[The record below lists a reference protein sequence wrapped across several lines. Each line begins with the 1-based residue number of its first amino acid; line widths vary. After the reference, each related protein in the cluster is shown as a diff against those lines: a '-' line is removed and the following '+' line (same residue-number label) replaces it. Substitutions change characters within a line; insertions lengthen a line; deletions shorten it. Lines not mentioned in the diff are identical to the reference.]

1 MKNKFLT
8 GLSFKLTKSTVSIA
22 FVLGLLVS
30 LLQLYSDF
38 DNQAKLIDDKV
49 EEIFSITAPA
59 AQRAVH
65 QLDPGLASELVN
77 GLSHFDF
84 LNQVKL
90 VDDRKNILASFVRQP
105 VQSNTYWLSN
115 LFGYSTE
122 TYLFD
127 LINNAQVSEG
137 ELILEVNGDA
147 AMAPFFQRAWYVLL
161 FGVLRNLLLGLLLS
175 VVFQNL
181 LAIPLMK
188 LRDQLNKIDPKQPA
202 GYRLEH
208 MRHHDSGEISDIV
221 DTTNSLLNQLEIN
234 QSALRENRDQLKA
247 LIDVNP
253 NIVMALDRDLT
264 VLFANNSA
272 NLFYGVKAEQILGA
286 NFLDLHRGVN
296 SQEADRF
303 AHELIQVIHNLEES
317 YEVERELT
325 DGMARKRVLQISYT
339 AIVYEGHASLLLVA
353 SDMTEKITREKQ
365 LIQVAYQDQLT
376 GLPNRELFLDRLGM
390 AITYTASHKQYG
402 ALLYIDLDEFRLI
415 NDSKGHSVGDSI
427 ILALSDRLASK
438 VNSSNTL
445 ARIGGDEFCI
455 ILTGVDDDKE
465 AALTKIVSTAELIL
479 SDIRQPL
486 QIKGNEFRI
495 TASIG
500 VVIFSEEDSDA
511 EELFKFGDTAMYNA
525 KSAGRNRISMF
536 KMEMTQ
542 EVASYVRLENDLKS
556 AIENKEFEFYLQ
568 PIVCVGTNQI
578 RGAEALI
585 RWNHPEKGLIG
596 PNEFIDFLESS
607 GLICD
612 ISDGLLR
619 DLCAFINERD
629 LLSVLPDGFRIALNV
644 SAIELHSKYFIE
656 TFKAT
661 LRDYSM
667 PADLFE
673 LEITESSAIQD
684 IEESV
689 AKMKKLALIGVN
701 FSLDD
706 FGTGYSSLSYLKRL
720 PVNKIKIDR
729 SFIQDLIIDHNDQAL
744 VTAIISIGRHLNLNI
759 VAEGVEWQAQL
770 DWLKQH
776 TMMYQGYLF
785 SKPIKQQDF
794 YQLLME
800 NLAEKLNQS
809 CSDSSEKNQSNHSP
823 KVL

>member
-1 MKNKFLT
+1 MNNKFLT
-8 GLSFKLTKSTVSIA
+8 GLSFKLTRSTVSIA

-38 DNQAKLIDDKV
+38 DNQSKLIGDKV

-84 LNQVKL
+84 LNKVKL
-90 VDDRKNILASFVRQP
+90 VDDRENILASFVRQP

-122 TYLFD
+122 THLFD
-127 LINNAQVSEG
+127 LINDSQVSEG

-147 AMAPFFQRAWYVLL
+147 AMEPFFQRAWYVLL
-161 FGVLRNLLLGLLLS
+161 SGVLRNLLLGLMLS

-208 MRHHDSGEISDIV
+208 IHHHDSGEISDIV

-253 NIVMALDRDLT
+253 NIVMALDRELT

-272 NLFYGVKAEQILGA
+272 SLFYGVKTEQILGA
-286 NFLDLHRGVN
+286 NFLDLHRSVN
-296 SQEADRF
+296 SHEADRF

-390 AITYTASHKQYG
+390 AITYTANHKQFG

-438 VNSSNTL
+438 VSSSNTL

-455 ILTGVDDDKE
+455 ILSGVDKDKE
-465 AALTKIVSTAELIL
+465 TAVSKIVSTAEQIL

-486 QIKGNEFRI
+486 HIKGNEFRI

-525 KSAGRNRISMF
+525 KSAGRNRVSMF
-536 KMEMTQ
+536 KLEMTQ

-568 PIVCVGTNQI
+568 PIVCVGSNQV

-596 PNEFIDFLESS
+596 PSEFIDFLETS
-607 GLICD
+607 GLICN

-619 DLCAFINERD
+619 DLCAFINEKD
-629 LLSVLPDGFRIALNV
+629 LLSVLPEGFRISLNV
-644 SAIELHSKYFIE
+644 SAIELHSKNFIE

-706 FGTGYSSLSYLKRL
+706 FGTGYSSLSFETFTRK
-720 PVNKIKIDR
+720 
-729 SFIQDLIIDHNDQAL
+729 
-744 VTAIISIGRHLNLNI
+744 
-759 VAEGVEWQAQL
+759 
-770 DWLKQH
+770 
-776 TMMYQGYLF
+776 
-785 SKPIKQQDF
+785 
-794 YQLLME
+794 
-800 NLAEKLNQS
+800 
-809 CSDSSEKNQSNHSP
+809 
-823 KVL
+823 

>member
-1 MKNKFLT
+1 
-8 GLSFKLTKSTVSIA
+8 
-22 FVLGLLVS
+22 
-30 LLQLYSDF
+30 
-38 DNQAKLIDDKV
+38 
-49 EEIFSITAPA
+49 
-59 AQRAVH
+59 
-65 QLDPGLASELVN
+65 
-77 GLSHFDF
+77 
-84 LNQVKL
+84 
-90 VDDRKNILASFVRQP
+90 
-105 VQSNTYWLSN
+105 
-115 LFGYSTE
+115 
-122 TYLFD
+122 
-127 LINNAQVSEG
+127 
-137 ELILEVNGDA
+137 
-147 AMAPFFQRAWYVLL
+147 
-161 FGVLRNLLLGLLLS
+161 
-175 VVFQNL
+175 
-181 LAIPLMK
+181 
-188 LRDQLNKIDPKQPA
+188 
-202 GYRLEH
+202 
-208 MRHHDSGEISDIV
+208 
-221 DTTNSLLNQLEIN
+221 
-234 QSALRENRDQLKA
+234 
-247 LIDVNP
+247 
-253 NIVMALDRDLT
+253 
-264 VLFANNSA
+264 
-272 NLFYGVKAEQILGA
+272 
-286 NFLDLHRGVN
+286 
-296 SQEADRF
+296 
-303 AHELIQVIHNLEES
+303 
-317 YEVERELT
+317 
-325 DGMARKRVLQISYT
+325 
-339 AIVYEGHASLLLVA
+339 
-353 SDMTEKITREKQ
+353 
-365 LIQVAYQDQLT
+365 
-376 GLPNRELFLDRLGM
+376 
-390 AITYTASHKQYG
+390 
-402 ALLYIDLDEFRLI
+402 LLYIDLDEFRLI

-455 ILTGVDDDKE
+455 ILTGVDEDKE
-465 AALTKIVSTAELIL
+465 AALTKIISTAELIL

-568 PIVCVGTNQI
+568 PIVCVGSNQI

-596 PNEFIDFLESS
+596 PSEFIDFLESS
-607 GLICD
+607 GLICN

-629 LLSVLPDGFRIALNV
+629 LLSVLPEGFRISLNV
-644 SAIELHSKYFIE
+644 SAIELHSKNFIE

-689 AKMKKLALIGVN
+689 AKMKRLALIGVN

-744 VTAIISIGRHLNLNI
+744 VTAIISIGRHLNLSI

-776 TMMYQGYLF
+776 KMMYQGYLF

-809 CSDSSEKNQSNHSP
+809 SLDAPEQDQSSHTP
-823 KVL
+823 